1 MDRRKL
7 LTSLALTLAL
17 IALNVVVLNVLLAS
31 WPSMRIDITEDGVYS
46 ISPAT
51 RRILS
56 SLDEDVLIAGYFST
70 RTHPKLSPLVPSI
83 KDLLAEYEALSGGR
97 VRVEIID
104 PGEDE
109 EAEQEANDR
118 FGVQS
123 TPFRL
128 ASKYEVGI
136 VNAYFALVI
145 RFGDQYV
152 RYGFDD
158 LIEVE
163 AMPDGDVDVRLRN
176 LEYDLTRAIKKV
188 VYGFHSTAELF
199 ERVETPLEF
208 TVVWSPESL
217 PEVFK
222 EIPEAVRKA
231 AEQLSE
237 KGGDRFVFEEIDPS
251 GDDDL
256 QRDVMARF
264 GARPM
269 SLGLFSDTQFYLYGF
284 LESDGRVEQLMLAGE
299 GVSAAAIREA
309 IEDVLRRQTPGF
321 LKTVGIVSPRPAI
334 PPELAQQLRMQG
346 QQIPPQPPPE
356 FQQIKRRL
364 GRDYQVK
371 DVDLGSSV
379 PTDVDVLLVLKPKNM
394 SEREVFNLD
403 QYVMRGGRLILA
415 AGGYD
420 VDFGM
425 TGLQVRP
432 VTTGLDDWLAHLG
445 IEIPKTLV
453 LDDRNQPLPIPEV
466 RRTAIGNI
474 RTWRMAPYP
483 YLLEVRDDGLVNREI
498 AARLGAMGI
507 YWGSPVVVDE
517 TKHEGIEFLEI
528 LKSSERSWTDDD
540 LSKVMIVDYEVPEED
555 TEPHLLAVA
564 LSGRIPSLF
573 AGKEPPREGPA
584 PFGAD
589 DDEAPPPSEVVLEES
604 PDTRV
609 VVIGNAEFLS
619 DFIARALG
627 TQEGGFFQENLAF
640 MQNLIDWT
648 HLDNDMLGIRS
659 RGAAKRRIEG
669 VERGT
674 EVMIEVVSYVIP
686 VTLLLALAAFSIVR
700 RRGAVPVVGPPTAA
714 QHRTRRAEG

>member
-1 MDRRKL
+1 MDRGKL
-7 LTSLALTLAL
+7 LTSLVVTLVL
-17 IALNVVVLNVLLAS
+17 IALNLVVFNVLLAN
-31 WPSMRIDITEDGVYS
+31 WPSLRVDLTEDRAYS

-56 SLDEDVLIAGYFST
+56 GLDEDVLISGYFSN
-70 RTHPKLSPLVPSI
+70 RTHPKLSPLVAPI
-83 KDLLAEYEALSGGR
+83 KDLLDEYQAMSGGR

-104 PGEDE
+104 PGEDQ

-128 ASKYEVGI
+128 ASKYETGI

-163 AMPDGDVDVRLRN
+163 ATPDGDVDVKLRN

-188 VYGFHSTAELF
+188 VYGFRSTAELF
-199 ERVETPLEF
+199 ERVETPLRF

-222 EIPEAVRKA
+222 EIPDAVRKA
-231 AEQLSE
+231 ADELSE
-237 KGGDRFVFEEIDPS
+237 KGGDRFVFEEIDPT
-251 GDDDL
+251 GDEDL
-256 QRDVMARF
+256 AREVMNRF

-284 LESDGRVEQLMLAGE
+284 LESNGRAEQLMLAGE

-321 LKTVGIVSPRPAI
+321 LKTVGIVAPRPAI

-356 FQQIKRRL
+356 FQQIKALL
-364 GRDYQVK
+364 GRDYQVQ
-371 DVDLGSSV
+371 DVDLRSGV
-379 PTDVDVLLVLKPKNM
+379 PTAVDVLVVLKPKNM
-394 SEREVFNLD
+394 GEREVFNLD

-415 AGGYD
+415 AGGYEA
-420 VDFGM
+420 DFAM
-425 TGLQVRP
+425 AGLEVRP
-432 VTTGLDDWLAHLG
+432 VTTGLDEWLQHLG

-453 LDDRNQPLPIPEV
+453 LDDRNQPLPIPEI
-466 RRTAIGNI
+466 RRTPIGDI

-483 YLLEVRDDGLVNREI
+483 YLIEVRDDGLVNREI

-507 YWGSPVVVDE
+507 YWGSPITVDE
-517 TKHEGIEFLEI
+517 AKLDGIEVLEI
-528 LKSSERSWTDDD
+528 LKSSDRSWTDDNI
-540 LSKVMIVDYEVPEED
+540 SRVGFVDYEVPAEG
-555 TEPHLLAVA
+555 TEPHLLSVA
-564 LSGRIPSLF
+564 LSGKLPSFF
-573 AGKEPPREGPA
+573 AGKEPPRDGPA
-584 PFGAD
+584 PLGD
-589 DDEAPPPSEVVLEES
+589 GESEMPPPSEVVLEES
-604 PDTRV
+604 PETRV
-609 VVIGNAEFLS
+609 VIIANAEFLS
-619 DFIARALG
+619 DFVARALG
-627 TQEGGFFQENLAF
+627 TQEGGFFTENLAF
-640 MQNLIDWT
+640 MQNLIDWIN
-648 HLDNDMLGIRS
+648 LDNDMLGIRS
-659 RGAAKRRIEG
+659 RGAATRRIERL
-669 VERGT
+669 ERAT
-674 EVMIEVVSYVIP
+674 EVMIEVVSYALP
-686 VTLLLALAAFSIVR
+686 VMLLLGLAGFSLVR
-700 RRGAVPVVGPPTAA
+700 RRAAVPIVAPAAAA
-714 QHRTRRAEG
+714 QRRSRRIEG